1 MKTLL
6 VSLLLAASA
15 HGQWPAQLDAEIEQ
29 ARVAWEVPGIGLTV
43 VRDGKVLA
51 AKGYGVRRL
60 GSPERVDA
68 HTMFDIASISK
79 SFTAAAAATLVDE
92 KKMAWD
98 DPVRRHLPGF
108 ALADPYLTQ
117 HVTMRDLLA
126 HRHGLERADALFVFG
141 DYPTAE
147 LVRRMRYL
155 DEAQPFRT
163 GVSYHNIAY
172 AAAAEAI
179 AAAAEM
185 PFADVLRKRLI
196 EPLGMSES
204 TVAVNHD
211 EGVKNHADGHAVSDG
226 VLQPIRAKKALN
238 ILGANAVNTTPHD
251 MAKWLL
257 FQLGDGAWEG
267 KRLISAAAMHE
278 MHAAQIVVPTT
289 PEFRAMRGLKH
300 SAGYGLGWQVW
311 DYHGHRILWHS
322 GGADGMPTYAA
333 ILPDEEIGVAV
344 MVNTWHAPIL
354 HGAIAGRILD
364 ELLGRES
371 KAGWAGKLVPRAAE
385 LPARTPETKPSV
397 VLEQYAGTYVDELY
411 GEMVVMYKDGKLTFQ
426 FAGGL
431 TGGLEHW
438 HYDTFRLRWHERVYD
453 WADTLAVFSLDAAG
467 KPQRIDL
474 RAGRSDVTA
483 TRRP

>member
-1 MKTLL
+1 MKRVLL
-6 VSLLLAASA
+6 ALLLAANLHA
-15 HGQWPAQLDAEIEQ
+15 QWSPQLDAEIEK

-43 VRDGKVLA
+43 VRDGKVLV

-60 GSPERVDA
+60 GSPEKVDE

-98 DPVRRHLPGF
+98 DPVRKHLPEF

-141 DYPTAE
+141 HYTTAE
-147 LVRRMRYL
+147 LIRRMRYM

-179 AAAAEM
+179 AAAAGM
-185 PFADVLRKRLI
+185 PFPDVLRKRLL

-204 TVAVNHD
+204 NVAVHHD
-211 EGVKNHADGHAVSDG
+211 ADVANHADGHSIVDG
-226 VLQPIRAKKALN
+226 VLQPIRARKALN
-238 ILGANAVNTTPHD
+238 ILGANAVNSTPHD
-251 MAKWLL
+251 MARWLL
-257 FQLGDGAWEG
+257 FQLGDGTWEG
-267 KRLISAAAMHE
+267 KRLISAAAMNE
-278 MHAAQIVVPTT
+278 MHQAQALVPTT
-289 PEFRAMRGLKH
+289 PEFRTMRGLQH
-300 SAGYGLGWQVW
+300 TAAYGLGWQVW
-311 DYHGHRILWHS
+311 DYHGHPMLWHS
-322 GGADGMPTYAA
+322 GGADGMPTYVA
-333 ILPDEEIGVAV
+333 ILPEDKIGVAV

-364 ELLGRES
+364 ALLGRES
-371 KAGWAGKLVPRAAE
+371 KPDWAGKFVPRPLE
-385 LPARTPETKPSV
+385 LPPRTEGTKPSLP
-397 VLEQYAGTYVDELY
+397 LEQYAGTYVDELY
-411 GEMVVMYKDGKLTFQ
+411 GDMVVTHTNGKLTLQ

-431 TGGLEHW
+431 IGDLEHW
-438 HYDTFRLRWHERVYD
+438 HYDTFRVRWQERVYD
-453 WADTLAVFSLDAAG
+453 WADTLVAFSLDAAG
-467 KPQRIDL
+467 KPKRL
-474 RAGRSDVTA
+474 EFRANRSEISGV
-483 TRRP
+483 R